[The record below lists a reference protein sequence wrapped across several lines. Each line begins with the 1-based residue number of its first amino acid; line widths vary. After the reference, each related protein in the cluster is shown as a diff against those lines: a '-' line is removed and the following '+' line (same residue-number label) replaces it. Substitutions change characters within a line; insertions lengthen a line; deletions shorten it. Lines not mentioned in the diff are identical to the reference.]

1 MTSNAAPDPS
11 EAERIASESHFSLQE
26 PLPKAEGGR

>member
-1 MTSNAAPDPS
+1 MTSNAAPDRS
-11 EAERIASESHFSLQE
+11 EAERIARESRFILQE